1 MDTPLIIFFKGVF
14 FVQFSALTLGYEHKI
29 DRMLFYYKGFIH
41 FLNSSWHNDWKYA
54 RGVN

>member
-1 MDTPLIIFFKGVF
+1 METPLVKFFKGVF
-14 FVQFSALTLGYEHKI
+14 FIQFSALTLGYEHKI